1 MTTTA
6 IRKKL
11 HDYIADATDNKVKGM
26 YLLLEDE
33 ISKIPDFNL
42 TPEQLIFLETEKEK
56 HIIGQSK
63 SYNWEEAKEIIV
75 GNKKL

>member
-11 HDYIADATDNKVKGM
+11 HDYIADATNNKVKGM

-33 ISKIPDFNL
+33 ISKITDFKL
-42 TPEQLIFLETEKEK
+42 TPEQRIFLETEKEK
-56 HIIGQSK
+56 HITAQSK
-63 SYNWEEAKEIIV
+63 SYNWEDAKEIIV